1 MPSSLKP
8 VENPRHA
15 ASPPPERPPSSPAPD
30 SPAQNAKSAEQALID
45 RAAEAQSRELVT
57 VTLERG
63 ADGRLG
69 LNVDRTPG
77 GYPVV
82 VAPVPDGLE
91 SGDVVMLIGGRP
103 VPETVTLAEALGP
116 PQPTH
121 EVTVLRH
128 SASPRRPAAANHAM
142 LRGATTAWFA
152 ELLVLMAVLRYDAAS
167 AALGLPTFGP
177 LAALTEALWSAE
189 SSAATTLAVL
199 VLASWATLAL
209 SLAVRRAWLA
219 AVLLAFPAC
228 AYLARGSD
236 AGVAA
241 VTVGALALS
250 RAALNERG
258 TPLGAPTAGVLI
270 AGALPIALAAVAA
283 LVYCGVA
290 LGARIGAAVG
300 GEADEDLSTTI
311 TRLVRGRPRRP
322 LRARRRARH
331 RAPAAAA
338 PRRVGSHARAAAR
351 RRRPTGRSNP
361 STTRATPS
369 SRARGCSSASR
380 QPATL
385 AATWAPPAP
394 RRTRERAR
402 CGVLA
407 GQGEQGDRWAGARLK
422 ASGRESCDEWARW
435 FQFMQASLSLSVGH
449 TTRGTPITCERQGA
463 RRAAARRPPTRRPS
477 HTTRHTARGGTKH
490 MTHASAM
497 AARAARPA
505 RGIYLYLAL
514 AASESFAHPAPSS
527 LPTSPKVALGLAFTI
542 DARSFLQKFMYGDGA
557 RFGLRAR
564 KGARVRPGAH
574 KGKSDALIDCTS
586 WGRHGA
592 AGVRATLRALVTL
605 GGGLLRLRDLLGGL
619 LRDLLGDL
627 LGGGLGH
634 CE

>member
-402 CGVLA
+402 CGELA
-407 GQGEQGDRWAGARLK
+407 GQGQGEQGGRWAGALLK
-422 ASGRESCDEWARW
+422 ASGRESCD
-435 FQFMQASLSLSVGH
+435 
-449 TTRGTPITCERQGA
+449 
-463 RRAAARRPPTRRPS
+463 
-477 HTTRHTARGGTKH
+477 K
-490 MTHASAM
+490 
-497 AARAARPA
+497 
-505 RGIYLYLAL
+505 
-514 AASESFAHPAPSS
+514 
-527 LPTSPKVALGLAFTI
+527 
-542 DARSFLQKFMYGDGA
+542 
-557 RFGLRAR
+557 
-564 KGARVRPGAH
+564 
-574 KGKSDALIDCTS
+574 
-586 WGRHGA
+586 
-592 AGVRATLRALVTL
+592 
-605 GGGLLRLRDLLGGL
+605 
-619 LRDLLGDL
+619 
-627 LGGGLGH
+627 
-634 CE
+634 